1 MLPADTRFEK
11 DAELKENNSPPS
23 SVGRR
28 SASRHSRLLSEVV
41 PLDNLPQS
49 PENDVRS
56 CEDYD
61 PPWDVK
67 GKRPLGS
74 VSVPERL
81 SLASHPL
88 PTSITHDKL
97 EAVEEGKDNA
107 AANKL
112 NRPTG
117 EKKNDSQNKFFFICN
132 LRINL

>member
-1 MLPADTRFEK
+1 MICFLQVLPADTRFEK

-81 SLASHPL
+81 SVAGGPASHPL
-88 PTSITHDKL
+88 PTSITHDTL
-97 EAVEEGKDNA
+97 EAVEEGKDK
-107 AANKL
+107 ANK
-112 NRPTG
+112 PTG
-117 EKKNDSQNKFFFICN
+117 
-132 LRINL
+132 